1 MATLDQIQAKLTK
14 LQAQADAMLARK
26 AQAAVNQI
34 RDIMLKHGLTT
45 EDIEAKAK
53 AKRQAKAS
61 NGSADHVK
69 VKTYDGV
76 KGKAAPKYQ
85 HPKTG
90 ATWTGRGRAPAWI
103 AEAKDR
109 SKFLIAGSAEATV
122 AATAGAVSKTKAADK
137 KTASKTVGAGAG
149 KGQPK
154 GAQPALY
161 LDPKSGATWSG
172 RGPAPA
178 WLAGAKD
185 RTKFLIDGGAAAG
198 ASEGGAASKPKAV
211 AKKATTKTAVAKKAT
226 TAKKAAGKGTV
237 SGKVAATKSAT
248 VRKVVAN
255 GATPALKKAAK
266 KAPARKSV
274 VAKKVVTKPGVAAA
288 PEAAPAQAT
297 V

>member
-1 MATLDQIQAKLTK
+1 MAKLEQIQAKMNQ
-14 LQAQADAMLARK
+14 LQAQADALISKK
-26 AQAAVNQI
+26 AQAAVDQI
-34 RDIMLKHGLTT
+34 RELMLKHGLTT

-53 AKRQAKAS
+53 AKRQAKVS

-69 VKTYDGV
+69 VKASDGL
-76 KGKAAPKYQ
+76 KSKATPKYQ

-90 ATWTGRGRAPAWI
+90 ATWTGHGRAPAWI

-109 SKFLIAGSAEATV
+109 SKFLIAGGAEAAV
-122 AATAGAVSKTKAADK
+122 VASAGVVSKAKAATK
-137 KTASKTVGAGAG
+137 KTTSKSVGATGG
-149 KGQPK
+149 KGQRK
-154 GAQPALY
+154 GPQPALY
-161 LDPKSGATWSG
+161 RDPKSGATWSG

-185 RTKFLIDGGAAAG
+185 RTKFLIVGGAGAG
-198 ASEGGAASKPKAV
+198 AWEAGAASKPKAV
-211 AKKATTKTAVAKKAT
+211 AKKATTKTAVGKKAT
-226 TAKKAAGKGTV
+226 TAKKAAGKATV

-266 KAPARKSV
+266 KAPAKKSV
-274 VAKKVVTKPGVAAA
+274 VAKNVVTKPGVAAA